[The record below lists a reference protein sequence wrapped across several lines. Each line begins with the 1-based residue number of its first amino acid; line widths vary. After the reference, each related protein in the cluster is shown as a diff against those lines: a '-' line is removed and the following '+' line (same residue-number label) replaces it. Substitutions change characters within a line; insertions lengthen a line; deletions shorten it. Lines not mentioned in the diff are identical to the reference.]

1 MEKEFIPYEQAL
13 SLKELGFDE
22 KCISVYLTHSKQP
35 YPIYRPYTN
44 NENTDE
50 VLRPTFSQAF
60 RFFREKY
67 KLYHEI
73 RIGHDEDKLWWNYY
87 IYKIELGYDYEPIN
101 DDNESGVDT
110 YDEAELK
117 SLKKLIE
124 IVKQKN
130 E

>member
-13 SLKELGFDE
+13 ALKELGFDE

-60 RFFREKY
+60 RFFREKFRLHSFIDIY
-67 KLYHEI
+67 PTNDEPDRCWYMI
-73 RIGHDEDKLWWNYY
+73 RHYDRSVGDDKDIVSGFFVNQE
-87 IYKIELGYDYEPIN
+87 KAELGCLIRLIN
-101 DDNESGVDT
+101 
-110 YDEAELK
+110 
-117 SLKKLIE
+117 
-124 IVKQKN
+124 IVKEQK
-130 E
+130 